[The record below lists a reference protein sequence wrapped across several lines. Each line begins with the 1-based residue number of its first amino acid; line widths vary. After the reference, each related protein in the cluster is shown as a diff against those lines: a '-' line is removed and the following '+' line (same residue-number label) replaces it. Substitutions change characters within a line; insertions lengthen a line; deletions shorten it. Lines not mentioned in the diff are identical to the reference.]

1 MNKKTVW
8 QLLALCLLLWG
19 VVACTPAANPTS
31 NDTHEHEDDEH
42 SHEDD
47 GHDHEHEESEE
58 TETLEQLTLPAVS
71 PADLT
76 GRKLQVVATTSL
88 IGDVVAQ
95 VGGELIDL
103 TVLMTAG
110 QDPHSYEPA
119 PADLTKVASADIIF
133 VNGWGLEEGLL
144 DNLETIGEK
153 GVIVPVS
160 AGIRPLTLAEEDGHN
175 HGGVDPHVWW
185 SIHNVEDWVQ
195 NIQAVLETADPAHQ
209 ANYASQA
216 EAYKTQLSTLDDEI
230 HAILDEVPA
239 EKRQLVTNHN
249 TLGYFAYEYSH
260 KIIGTV
266 FSASST
272 LAEPSAQELTTLV
285 QTMSEAQSCVLF
297 TENTVSDQ
305 LAQTVKAELS
315 HCAEVQVVTLYS
327 DALGPA
333 GSGAESYLG
342 YMKTNATLIANAL
355 KGQ

>member
-1 MNKKTVW
+1 MNKKVIW
-8 QLLALCLLLWG
+8 QLLALTLLVIGLA
-19 VVACTPAANPTS
+19 ACTVAPSPND
-31 NDTHEHEDDEH
+31 NDTHEHEEDEH
-42 SHEDD
+42 GHDEDE
-47 GHDHEHEESEE
+47 HDHEEGAESEAVE
-58 TETLEQLTLPAVS
+58 PLTLPAIT
-71 PADLT
+71 PAELN

-95 VGGELIDL
+95 VGGGQIDL

-110 QDPHSYEPA
+110 QDPHSYEPT
-119 PADLTKVASADIIF
+119 PADLTKVASADLIF

-160 AGIRPLTLAEEDGHN
+160 AGIRPLALAEDDGHN

-195 NIQAVLETADPAHQ
+195 NIQTVLETADPANQ
-209 ANYASQA
+209 ASYASQA
-216 EAYKTQLSTLDDEI
+216 EVYKTQLATLDDEI
-230 HAILDEVPA
+230 HTILEEVPA

-249 TLGYFAYEYSH
+249 TLGYFAYEYSY

-272 LAEPSAQELTTLV
+272 VAEPSAQELTTLV
-285 QTMSEAQSCVLF
+285 KTMSETQSCVLF
-297 TENTVSDQ
+297 TENTVSDE
-305 LAQTVKAELS
+305 LAQTVKAELN
-315 HCAEVQVVTLYS
+315 HCAEVTLVTLYS